1 MFPRRCWIH
10 RRKNNMWSTPHD
22 EPSSMG
28 VIGFFPQNL
37 LFFFLSKSFESFEIV
52 GGFGHIR
59 GPKTKYKGP
68 PGAPGN
74 HLAYSGN
81 IPSTQVTT
89 QQPGIVHAMLGYFPP
104 ILTVPWP
111 SWPTRHVTGMG
122 TQVQLHGRS
131 WCHHHLSD
139 EHGARTPETHETT
152 WHFTTRSLL
161 HLITLLIYRNQVPRT
176 ATIYLHPCSFKS
188 NSGCQ
193 SLIPVLLFTIP
204 LNIESCPVLVQVQSC
219 KNISQL
225 GWFLSGYQKWIGFPM
240 DHS

>member
-1 MFPRRCWIH
+1 MC
-10 RRKNNMWSTPHD
+10 
-22 EPSSMG
+22 
-28 VIGFFPQNL
+28 FFSEFM
-37 LFFFLSKSFESFEIV
+37 FFFSVNHSNPWGWLVVLAIW
-52 GGFGHIR
+52 
-59 GPKTKYKGP
+59 GP
-68 PGAPGN
+68 PGYAPGN

-89 QQPGIVHAMLGYFPP
+89 HYSAGIFHAMLGYFPP

-111 SWPTRHVTGMG
+111 WWSSWPTRHVTGMG

-139 EHGARTPETHETT
+139 EHLLSTHPGNKWNHLTFYNT
-152 WHFTTRSLL
+152 FTTRSLL

-176 ATIYLHPCSFKS
+176 ATIYLHPCSSKS

-204 LNIESCPVLVQVQSC
+204 LNITYHKIMLIQVQSC